1 MHPGGLILTLPD
13 VRKSPRVQK
22 TLGVH
27 QREGRASDWECGLK
41 AERARRHCHSAET
54 FHAGPPGSPLPWAT
68 GAMVASADRCARAAG
83 ALVRNHYRNE
93 FVLLFTK
100 QSCHQKRNKIT
111 TYHTLS

>member
-13 VRKSPRVQK
+13 VRKSQRVQK
-22 TLGVH
+22 ALGVH

-41 AERARRHCHSAET
+41 AERARRHSAET

-68 GAMVASADRCARAAG
+68 GAMVASADRCARVAG